1 MLRVVF
7 VLALCSG
14 GLVAA
19 DPQPKPVVVTDTAL
33 VLRDPIYFET
43 GKAVIKQ
50 ESYLLL
56 DAVAATLATDPKLAL
71 IEIGVHTDERGA
83 DTWNREISQK
93 RADAIAAYLV
103 SKQIDARRL
112 RAVGYGESRPL
123 DKHHDEKAWA
133 KNRRTEF
140 TILQR
145 IT

>member
-1 MLRVVF
+1 MIRAVF

-19 DPQPKPVVVTDTAL
+19 DPPPKPVVVTDTVL

-50 ESYLLL
+50 ESYPLL
-56 DAVAATLATDPKLAL
+56 DAVAVTLVTDPKLAL

-83 DTWNREISQK
+83 ETWNREISQK
-93 RADAIAAYLV
+93 RADAIASYLT
-103 SKQIDARRL
+103 SKGVDGRRL

>member
-1 MLRVVF
+1 MLRAVF
-7 VLALCSG
+7 VVALCWG
-14 GLVAA
+14 GLAAA
-19 DPQPKPVVVTDTAL
+19 DPKPVVVTDTAL
-33 VLRDPIYFET
+33 VLRDPIYFEV
-43 GKAVIKQ
+43 GKAVIKS
-50 ESYLLL
+50 ESYALL
-56 DAVAATLATDPKLAL
+56 DAVAATLVADPKLAL

-93 RADAIAAYLV
+93 RADAVAAYLA
-103 SKQIDARRL
+103 SKHVDARRL